1 MKWILKLFLI
11 LPLAYFTLPAEAI
24 NIGFNQA
31 WFKNNYSTQ
40 YLNPQFDAQEIE
52 RIFELAEQAGSHEVR
67 LWFFESSDFP
77 MIQID
82 QKQILNLKTEY
93 IENVIEMLKIAKKHN
108 IKIYMTIFDAHTYRP
123 DLLPKEKLLKL
134 KNLFSEK
141 GTNQFLEKI
150 MHPLFSQIEEQN
162 LGYIISKIDITNE
175 MDAIINRLG
184 FEGGWNGAKRML
196 CQWKKFLQ
204 RYDQFKNTPITFS
217 LRLHPL
223 IFHPK
228 NLLNEEGPL
237 ACADFID
244 FHSYQDQG
252 EIYRCHELKKFA
264 ETKKKKL
271 IMGEFGQGFFTRRY
285 SDVLQ
290 LMNTFNYLKNLEA
303 CGFTEAL
310 AWRLSDIRD
319 GYNKEARYSFE
330 SYGRMRPAYY
340 LIQANNQ
347 KP

>member
-1 MKWILKLFLI
+1 MKWILKLFLL
-11 LPLAYFTLPAEAI
+11 LPLTYFAYPAQAI

-40 YLNPQFDAQEIE
+40 YLNPQFDAQEVE
-52 RIFELAEQAGSHEVR
+52 RIFHLAEQAGSQEVR

-77 MIQID
+77 MILIE

-93 IENVIEMLKIAKKHN
+93 IENVIEMLKIAKKHH

-150 MHPLFSQIEEQN
+150 VHPLFSEIEEQN
-162 LGYIISKIDITNE
+162 LGNVISKIDITNE
-175 MDAIINRLG
+175 VDAIINRLG

-204 RYDQFKNTPITFS
+204 RYDQFKNIPITFS

-228 NLLNEEGPL
+228 NLLNEDGPL

-244 FHSYQDQG
+244 FHSYHDQG
-252 EIYRCHELKKFA
+252 EIYRCHELKKFS
-264 ETKKKKL
+264 ETRSKKL

-310 AWRLSDIRD
+310 AWRLSDIRE

>member
-1 MKWILKLFLI
+1 MKWILKLFLVVF
-11 LPLAYFTLPAEAI
+11 LTNFSQLTYAI

-40 YLNPQFDAQEIE
+40 YLNPQFDPVEID
-52 RIFELAEQAGSHEVR
+52 RIFSLAELAGSHEVR

-77 MIQID
+77 MIEVDKIQIF
-82 QKQILNLKTEY
+82 NLKTEY
-93 IENVIEMLKIAKKHN
+93 IENVVEMLKIADKHHL
-108 IKIYMTIFDAHTYRP
+108 KIYMTIFDAHTYRP
-123 DLLPKEKLLKL
+123 DILPKEKLLKL
-134 KNLFSEK
+134 RNLFSEK
-141 GTNQFLEKI
+141 GMNHFLQKV
-150 MHPLFSQIEEQN
+150 MHPLFSEIEEQN
-162 LGYIISKIDITNE
+162 LGHVISKIDITNE
-175 MDAIINRLG
+175 IDAIINRLG
-184 FEGGWNGAKRML
+184 FDGGWNGAKRML

-204 RYDQFKNTPITFS
+204 GYQQLKMTPITFS

-228 NLLNEEGPL
+228 NLLDDNGPL

-244 FHSYQDQG
+244 FHSYQDKG
-252 EIYRCHELKKFA
+252 DIYRCKELKKYSQV
-264 ETKKKKL
+264 KSKKL
-271 IMGEFGQGFFTRRY
+271 IMGEFGQSFFTTRY
-285 SDVLQ
+285 SDILQ
-290 LMNTFNYLKNLEA
+290 LMNTYNYIKNMEA
-303 CGFTEAL
+303 CGFKEAL

-347 KP
+347 K